1 LEDNIKTDL
10 IEILRDDVISRTA
23 LDLEFMPRLGVFEH
37 VTNIR
42 VW

>member
-1 LEDNIKTDL
+1 LEGNIKADL
-10 IEILRDDVISRTA
+10 IETLRDDVISRTA
-23 LDLEFMPRLGVFEH
+23 LDLEYMARLDVFEH